1 MFDSRARG
9 RMEPRSIKLTIDSSL
24 DNVSL
29 VGLTVNKLCAS
40 VASVCIDPDEIELCV
55 VEAVNNC
62 IEHAYGKEGG
72 HTVEIHFS
80 LHPNSLVIAI
90 CDTGKAMDPVFVEQ
104 ADAALLDMY
113 HDDLHQIAE
122 EGRGLAIMKGIMN
135 RVTYKTEGGKNC
147 LTLIKNL

>member
-1 MFDSRARG
+1 MFDSREKV
-9 RMEPRSIKLTIDSSL
+9 RMKPRSIKLTIDSSL

-40 VASVCIDPDEIELCV
+40 VSSACIDPNEIELCV

-62 IEHAYGKEGG
+62 IEHAYGKKGG
-72 HTVEIHFS
+72 HTVEVHFS
-80 LHPNSLVIAI
+80 IYGNRLVIAI
-90 CDTGKAMDPVFVEQ
+90 CDTGKAMDPVLVEQ
-104 ADAALLDMY
+104 TDASLLDLD

-147 LTLIKNL
+147 LTLTKNL